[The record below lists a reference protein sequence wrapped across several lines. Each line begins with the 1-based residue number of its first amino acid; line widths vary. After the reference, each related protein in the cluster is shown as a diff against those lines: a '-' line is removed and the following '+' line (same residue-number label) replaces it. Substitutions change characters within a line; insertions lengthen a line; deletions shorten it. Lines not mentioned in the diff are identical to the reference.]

1 MSKSNLQEI
10 SPEQRQE
17 MIEKARIA
25 REAKQE
31 AGKNLKQD
39 WLDAPLWSYL
49 RSEVGLRSPPS
60 YIPCSET
67 KYIKR
72 TLKAI
77 GKDNEWYYENFSSPM
92 TKFAKD
98 NPNVPAYVLQG
109 LMLEAAY
116 PELVNNR
123 KSEGNSD
130 DN

>member
-1 MSKSNLQEI
+1 MSKLNFSEITPEMRSENL
-10 SPEQRQE
+10 
-17 MIEKARIA
+17 EKARIV

-39 WLDAPLWSYL
+39 WLDAPLWVYL

-116 PELVNNR
+116 PELVSKLR
-123 KSEGNSD
+123 VKDIE
-130 DN
+130 

>member
-1 MSKSNLQEI
+1 MSKLNFSEI
-10 SPEQRQE
+10 SPEMRSE
-17 MIEKARIA
+17 NLEKARIV

-39 WLDAPLWSYL
+39 WLDAPLWAYL

-109 LMLEAAY
+109 LMMEAAR
-116 PELVNNR
+116 PDLVAKFR
-123 KSEGNSD
+123 GVGE
-130 DN
+130 